1 MKFLLQILL
10 TGFVGSAWS
19 ANDSVGLL
27 SRIDNANRVGE
38 HFAFEMKVES
48 FKGDVLK
55 EQNQITGFTY
65 LDKALD
71 IHSIIH
77 FTAPKSVSGR
87 KMLIEGSYIWA
98 LFPKTKNLI
107 RLTPLQILLGEV
119 AYGDVLR
126 IVYSKDYAVTT
137 TADTVMGS
145 LQGKILDMALKKE
158 RAGCNYPQVRLVVE
172 SKTLRILEAQIFG
185 SGGRKIKTAR
195 FGDPAPFNGKL
206 VNRQVDIYDAIKPEQ
221 HSTLRYLKMGSVDV
235 PEINFS
241 KDMLQRARIY
251 DF

>member
-1 MKFLLQILL
+1 MKLSLQILL
-10 TGFVGSAWS
+10 TGFVAAAWS
-19 ANDSVGLL
+19 ATDSTGLL
-27 SRIDNANRVGE
+27 TRIDNANKVGE

-48 FKGDVLK
+48 FKGDALK

-65 LDKALD
+65 LDKAMD

-107 RLTPLQILLGEV
+107 RLTPLQILLGEA

-126 IVYSKDYAVTT
+126 IVYARDYSVTS
-137 TADTVMGS
+137 TADTAMATEKGRV
-145 LQGKILDMALKKE
+145 LDLVLKKE
-158 RAGCNYPQVRLVVE
+158 RVGCNYPQVRLVVE

-195 FGDPAPFNGKL
+195 FGDPTPFNGKL
-206 VNRQVDIYDAIKPEQ
+206 VNRQVDIFDAIKPEQ
-221 HSTLRYLKMGSVDV
+221 HSTLRYLKMGSVNV

-241 KDMLQRARIY
+241 KDMLQRARVY